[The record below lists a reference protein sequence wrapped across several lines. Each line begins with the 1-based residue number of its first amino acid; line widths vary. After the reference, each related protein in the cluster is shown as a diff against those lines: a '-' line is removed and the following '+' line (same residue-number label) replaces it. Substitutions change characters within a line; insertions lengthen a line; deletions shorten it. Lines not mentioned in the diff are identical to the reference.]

1 MAKKASSVSLGN
13 TPVQRALRNAK
24 RSTLL
29 ILFAAGIVGGLVY
42 KAYFSE
48 KPEDVTPPAAVHQ
61 QP

>member
-1 MAKKASSVSLGN
+1 MTKKTTTVSIGN

-29 ILFAAGIVGGLVY
+29 ILFAAGIIGGLVY

-48 KPEDVTPPAAVHQ
+48 QPGDVTPPAAVQ
-61 QP
+61 Q